1 MTFSALSDT
10 ELILLVIA
18 VIYLWE
24 CLLWLPAEAVAFTTA
39 FGRLK
44 LALHPTFLRRIDSHA
59 ALISIFPWSR
69 SIVASEWPVPVSRD
83 GLCILNGSK
92 AGTFIPFGELKTVE
106 ADQRYIRINRTRTKC
121 ASAEVA
127 LHFTNL
133 LTTLRELPIDERDA
147 AIDEA
152 VQSSFSPEGVAS
164 RIEQV
169 DRSVS
174 ALRLASLLLFIWV
187 FIHGPILYYTTESQT
202 GTLTRY
208 LAVSGLFWLS
218 GVVLFAIAQRRLL
231 SSPSTEQFS
240 RVATLCVSP
249 AGVMR
254 AANTIT
260 SDAFSQFTPAA
271 VAAAV
276 MPSTAFRSFISQ
288 RLRQLAHPSASDFPD
303 ASPEFRSTQ
312 NSFDA
317 RQLAALSVMLKEQS
331 IEIDELLCAP
341 APDFDARTWCPRCL
355 NQYTLESGDCPDCLD
370 VPLQKFNDAPGQP
383 SASSVT

>member
-24 CLLWLPAEAVAFTTA
+24 CLLWLPAEAVAFTSA
-39 FGRLK
+39 FGSLK

-59 ALISIFPWSR
+59 AILSIFPWSR
-69 SIVASEWPVPVSRD
+69 SIVASQWPVPVSRD
-83 GLCILNGSK
+83 GLCLLTGSK

-106 ADQRYIRINRTRTKC
+106 ADQRYLRINRTRTRC
-121 ASAEVA
+121 ASVEVV

-147 AIDEA
+147 ALDEA
-152 VQSSFSPEGVAS
+152 VQSSCSPAGVVS

-208 LAVSGLFWLS
+208 LAVFGLFWLV
-218 GVVLFAIAQRRLL
+218 GVALFAIAQRRLL
-231 SSPSTEQFS
+231 NSPTTEQFS
-240 RVATLCVSP
+240 RMATLCVSP

-254 AANTIT
+254 AANIIT

-276 MPSTAFRSFISQ
+276 MPATAFRSFISQ
-288 RLRQLAHPSASDFPD
+288 RLRQLTHPSASDFPD
-303 ASPEFRSTQ
+303 ASPEFKSARS
-312 NSFDA
+312 SFNA
-317 RQLAALSVMLKEQS
+317 RQLTALSVMLKEQG
-331 IEIDELLCAP
+331 IDIDELLCAP

-355 NQYTLESGDCPDCLD
+355 NQYTLESGDCPECLD
-370 VPLQKFNDAPGQP
+370 VPLQKFNDAADQP
-383 SASSVT
+383 SAFSVA